1 MRIKSSEL
9 KNIQLMPSKKESLP
23 KAKGSLLELL
33 KLSVHSKKKKKVN
46 GVWML
51 VLSALVIAL
60 FALLR
65 SKVYFG

>member
-1 MRIKSSEL
+1 MRKKSSKL